1 MQISHDDYSGHVE
14 PRGAP
19 ARRIIH
25 HDAATIAV
33 TKLSVGP
40 MDNNC
45 YVLADVDSGTGIIID
60 AANDADRILD
70 VVDDIDVTTI
80 LTTHHHQDH
89 WQALAA
95 VARAT
100 DARVL
105 LHREEHSHVPVPAD
119 GAVADGDRIS
129 LGAACIEILHTPGHT
144 DGSVCAVLA
153 GTAEDRRDITT
164 HVFTGDTLF
173 PGGPGKTSGQA
184 TFEQIMSSLRT
195 QLFTFDDDTWIYPG
209 HGDDTTIG
217 AERDQLDEW
226 QARGW

>member
-1 MQISHDDYSGHVE
+1 MQTSSYTGHVE
-14 PRGAP
+14 QRGAP
-19 ARRIIH
+19 AQRVVS
-25 HDAATIAV
+25 HDATSITV

-45 YVLADVDSGTGIIID
+45 YVLTDTGSGTGIVID
-60 AANDADRILD
+60 AANDAERILD
-70 VVDDIDVTTI
+70 ALGDVDVTTI
-80 LTTHHHQDH
+80 LTTHHHHDH

-105 LHREEHSHVPVPAD
+105 LHAEEQSHVPVPVD
-119 GAVADGDRIS
+119 GTVTHGDRIS
-129 LGAACIEILHTPGHT
+129 LGTACIEILHTPGHT
-144 DGSVCAVLA
+144 DGSVCAVLSGPA
-153 GTAEDRRDITT
+153 QDRPDITT

-173 PGGPGKTSGQA
+173 PGGPGKTNGDGA
-184 TFEQIMSSLRT
+184 FARIIESLRT
-195 QLFTFDDDTWIYPG
+195 ELFTFDDDTWIYPG

-217 AERDQLDEW
+217 AERPHLDAW

>member
-1 MQISHDDYSGHVE
+1 MQTSYNGHVE
-14 PRGAP
+14 PRGGP
-19 ARRIIH
+19 EKRMVQ

-33 TKLSVGP
+33 IKLSVGP
-40 MDNNC
+40 LDNNC
-45 YVLADVDSGTGIIID
+45 YVLADTHRGAAIIVD
-60 AANDADRILD
+60 AADEADRILD
-70 VVDDIDVTTI
+70 AVGDLDVTTI

-105 LHREEHSHVPVPAD
+105 LHPEEQSQVPVPVS
-119 GAVADGDRIS
+119 GTVAHGDRIS
-129 LGAACIEILHTPGHT
+129 LGSACLEILHTPGHT
-144 DGSVCAVLA
+144 DGSVCALLTGA
-153 GTAEDRRDITT
+153 AEDRPDITT

-173 PGGPGKTSGQA
+173 PGGPGRTTSGA
-184 TFEQIMSSLRT
+184 AFSQIMTSLRT
-195 QLFTFDDDTWIYPG
+195 HLFTLDDDTWIYPG

-217 AERDQLDEW
+217 AERPHLDDW